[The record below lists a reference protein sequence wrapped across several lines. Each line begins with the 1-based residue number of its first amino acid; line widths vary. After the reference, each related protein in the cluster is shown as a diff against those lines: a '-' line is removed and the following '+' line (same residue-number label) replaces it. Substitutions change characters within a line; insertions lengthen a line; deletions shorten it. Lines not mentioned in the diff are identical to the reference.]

1 MTDTTFDADAIAAAE
16 GKVLHF
22 NAGASIYRR
31 HEKGDCAYIIR
42 GGEVEIRE
50 RGGAVDTVRPGE
62 IFGEVALIDDGP
74 RTASAVALSEIE
86 LIPISRSLFLLLIRD
101 DPDFARAVIGLM
113 TRRVRTAM
121 SLLERQP
128 LQRVAAADYAMA

>member
-50 RGGAVDTVRPGE
+50 RGGAVDT
-62 IFGEVALIDDGP
+62 
-74 RTASAVALSEIE
+74 AVSYTHLTLPTICS
-86 LIPISRSLFLLLIRD
+86 
-101 DPDFARAVIGLM
+101 V
-113 TRRVRTAM
+113 
-121 SLLERQP
+121 
-128 LQRVAAADYAMA
+128 